1 VSDVK
6 DLPVSILVSTFLSAY
21 TCGCNTPRNVTVTL
35 MGLGLDAGRQLQENS
50 LPAFTRQTGV
60 QVDLIPVLGS
70 SAEQLDQMLRL
81 LNQRAS
87 APDVYVIDVVF
98 PGVLGEHLL
107 DLSPYQDAESSSHLQ
122 ELLKN
127 DTVQGRLVSLPFYLN
142 VGMLYYRTDLL
153 QKYGYSNP
161 PGTWAELESMA
172 ARIQKGERAAGN
184 QDFWGYVWQGAEY
197 EGLTCNA
204 LEWQVSF
211 GGGRLIEP
219 DGTITVRNVRTADAL
234 KAAARWRNTISPPS
248 VLSYTEGDSL
258 NAFSSG
264 KAAFLRHWSGG
275 FSRAR
280 ASESSIADRF
290 AMAPLPAGTH
300 GRAQTMGG
308 FQLSVSR
315 YSKHPREAAELVL
328 YLTGKEV
335 QLNRALS
342 SGYLP
347 TIPALYQNPELVRL
361 LPFVEELRKGA
372 SSWIARPSSISKSK
386 YRDVSKAYY
395 TTVHNVLTG
404 EADADSALAALERRL
419 IELTGFRTGSPAP

>member
-1 VSDVK
+1 
-6 DLPVSILVSTFLSAY
+6 
-21 TCGCNTPRNVTVTL
+21 
-35 MGLGLDAGRQLQENS
+35 MGLGLDAGRQLQQNS
-50 LPAFTRQTGV
+50 LVAFTRQTGI

-98 PGVLGEHLL
+98 PGTLGEHLM
-107 DLSPYQDAESSSHLQ
+107 DLGPYQDAQSRSHLR
-122 ELLKN
+122 ELLEN
-127 DTVQGRLVSLPFYLN
+127 DTVQGRLVSLPFYMN
-142 VGMLYYRTDLL
+142 IGMLYYRTDLL

-161 PGTWAELESMA
+161 PSTWAELELMA
-172 ARIQKGERAAGN
+172 VRIQKGERAAGN
-184 QDFWGYVWQGAEY
+184 EGFWGYVWQGGEY

-219 DGTITVRNVRTADAL
+219 DGAITVNNPRTTAAL
-234 KAAARWRNTISPPS
+234 QAAARWSNTISPPS
-248 VLSYTEGDSL
+248 VLSYTEADSL
-258 NAFSSG
+258 SAFSSG

-275 FSRAR
+275 FPRSR
-280 ASESSIADRF
+280 ASESPVAGRF
-290 AMAPLPAGTH
+290 AMAPLPAGPH

-308 FQLSVSR
+308 FQLSVSH

-335 QLNRALS
+335 QLYRAIS
-342 SGYLP
+342 GGYLP
-347 TIPALYQNPELVRL
+347 TIPALYQNPELVRV
-361 LPFVEELRKGA
+361 LPFVEELRKGR
-372 SSWIARPSSISKSK
+372 SSWIARPSAVSGGK

-395 TTVHNVLTG
+395 TTVHNVLSG
-404 EADADSALAALERRL
+404 KAGAVSALAALEKRL